1 MLSGRFRSTERRKKS
16 GNVEEDRRRQRASQA
31 LALDKAE
38 REAARKAAELAEAQK
53 KEASLLYLSEQE
65 TWADD
70 MSLNAYAIAVY
81 IASRRG

>member
-1 MLSGRFRSTERRKKS
+1 M
-16 GNVEEDRRRQRASQA
+16 EEDRRRQRASQA